1 MGPFTIGQQV
11 RLECILK
18 DYDDVLT
25 TGTVTCEVK
34 DPSLNVTTPT
44 TSTPSTGTYYAFV
57 TVDEEG
63 TWHYRFESTG
73 ATISAGEG
81 SFQVNPTEF
90 P

>member
-25 TGTVTCEVK
+25 TGTVTCSVK
-34 DPSLNVTTPT
+34 DPAAVVTAPA
-44 TSTPSTGTYYAFV
+44 TSTPATGTYYAYV
-57 TVDEEG
+57 TVDQDG
-63 TWHYRFESTG
+63 TWYYRFESTG
-73 ATISAGEG
+73 TTISAGEG
-81 SFQVNPTEF
+81 SFEVNPTNF

>member
-18 DYDDVLT
+18 DYEGALT
-25 TGTVTCEVK
+25 TGAVTCEVK
-34 DPSLNVTTPT
+34 DPSLNVSAPA
-44 TSTPSTGTYYAFV
+44 TSAPATGTYYAFV

-63 TWHYRFESTG
+63 TWYYRFESAG

-81 SFQVNPTEF
+81 SFLVNPTEF